1 MLRQSAVAI
10 FDAPGVPL
18 TPMCRID
25 MFTGQL
31 RCDVQWYRSTNSRL
45 YCQTRQLHYGS
56 GVDYELI
63 YS

>member
-1 MLRQSAVAI
+1 
-10 FDAPGVPL
+10 
-18 TPMCRID
+18 